1 MTSSGELVATLLLML
16 LLKGCPMQRA
26 ILTLQVRLAKQ
37 NPRWR
42 HNSGIEPCSSHVEL
56 LLNLLLVVMR
66 LLLTLRVTTL
76 VKGETVVLLLQ

>member
-16 LLKGCPMQRA
+16 LLKGCPVQRA

-42 HNSGIEPCSSHVEL
+42 NSGIEPCSSHVVL

-66 LLLTLRVTTL
+66 LLLTLQVTTL